1 MQNNQINHSDHAQ
14 ITADG
19 GGQFLTFML
28 AGEEYGV
35 DILRV
40 QEIRGW
46 DTATQIPN
54 TPEYIKGIMNL
65 RGSIVPI
72 IDLRSRFRL
81 DDVAYGKTT
90 VVIVLKVQGEE
101 KDRTMGIVVD
111 AVSDVYTVGN
121 DNLKPA
127 PDFGSSIGTEF
138 LKGLATVDEKMIII
152 LDIDNL
158 LNNRDFEGFGA
169 PGMKVA
175 V

>member
-1 MQNNQINHSDHAQ
+1 MKNNQINHSDQAR
-14 ITADG
+14 IAADG

-90 VVIVLKVQGEE
+90 VVIVLKVKGAE

-111 AVSDVYTVGN
+111 AVSDVYTVDT
-121 DNLKPA
+121 DNLKTA

-138 LKGLATVDEKMIII
+138 LKGLATVDDKMIII

-158 LNNRDFEGFGA
+158 LNNHELDGLNSS
-169 PGMKVA
+169 GMKKA